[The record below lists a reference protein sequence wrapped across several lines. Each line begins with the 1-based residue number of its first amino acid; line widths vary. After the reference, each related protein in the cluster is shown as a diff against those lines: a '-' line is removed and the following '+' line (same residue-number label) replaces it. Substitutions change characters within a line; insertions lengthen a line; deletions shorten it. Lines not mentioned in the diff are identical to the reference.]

1 VNKPITGPVL
11 DDLTAQW
18 VDGDI
23 PAESYLQEARRRA
36 RESARRDI
44 TKQDRRRTNGAA
56 TNNRAL
62 TPTPQD

>member
-1 VNKPITGPVL
+1 MSKPITGPVL

-36 RESARRDI
+36 RESAKRDI
-44 TKQDRRRTNGAA
+44 TKQDHRRNNGAA
-56 TNNRAL
+56 TSNGA
-62 TPTPQD
+62 PTAPHD